1 MSDYAIVQ
9 HGGKQYRVAPG
20 DELEIERNPSG
31 LDAGAALTFERVL
44 AVGGTDGLTI
54 GEPLVE
60 GAVVRAE
67 VVSAERGPKI
77 IVFKKK
83 RRKGYRRTQGH
94 RQNVYR
100 VRISGI
106 EA

>member
-9 HGGKQYRVAPG
+9 HGGKQYRVTPG
-20 DELEIERNPSG
+20 DELVIEREPSG
-31 LDAGAALTFERVL
+31 LDAGDALTFERVL
-44 AVGGTDGLTI
+44 AIGGSDGLEV

-67 VVSAERGPKI
+67 VVAAERGPKI

-94 RQNVYR
+94 RQDVYR
-100 VRISGI
+100 VRVSGI